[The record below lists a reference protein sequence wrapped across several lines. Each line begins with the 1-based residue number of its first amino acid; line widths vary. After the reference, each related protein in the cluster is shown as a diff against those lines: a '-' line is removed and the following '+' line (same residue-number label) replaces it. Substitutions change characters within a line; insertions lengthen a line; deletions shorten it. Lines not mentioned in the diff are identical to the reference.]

1 MARLSIYLL
10 GTFQV
15 RLKEQLVTNHLRT
28 EKERLLLANLAM
40 ERHRPHSREGL
51 AELFWPERPEGVAR
65 TNLRQALM
73 GVRRTI
79 GDRVNTSPFLTL
91 SEGSIQFNP
100 PYPYWIDT
108 DAFQACFQAV
118 QAHSH
123 ENVESCE
130 TCIGH
135 YKEAVA
141 LYRGEFLADIT
152 PSGNPNLI
160 EWVAFHREQYF
171 RYLLTALQHLT
182 AYYQTRGEFESAYS
196 YARQQ
201 VRMAPMEESAHR
213 QLMALLASTGRRSA
227 ALEQYQTCRRVL
239 WEELGVEPARET
251 EVLYERIKQG
261 QAVEFTP
268 SRPKAPSTP
277 RLTAFVG
284 REAELQRMDSCLADS
299 SCRLLTLVGV
309 SGVGKSR
316 LALQISNQYEARFRD
331 GAWYMEV
338 ASTANQ
344 EQLIRIIAAYMGL
357 QFSGGSSE
365 REQLFEFVFPM
376 ETLLIM
382 DGFDRLV
389 GHPGFVLDLLEACP
403 QVKVLLTCRQ
413 RLNYQSACLFDLRG
427 LPYPD
432 DLSVPNPLE
441 FPSVQLFLNRAQR
454 SRAGF
459 SFTQENIEYVIQI
472 CQLTDG
478 NPLALE
484 LAASRLREF
493 SSKQITNSLHQD
505 LKLLKTS
512 LRDLP
517 DVQRSM
523 TSALDQSWN
532 MLTTEEQDAFRKL
545 SLLGEQHFNQEEAV
559 QVTGA
564 TPSVLAALVD
574 KSMLHEGDKREYHL
588 CPLLKLFSAQKMADE
603 LEDTLLNGS
612 NFTAEKNLKLAHD
625 NLTNLPS
632 RELFWDRLE
641 HSLAQAR
648 RTPKLMAVLRI
659 DLHPSQSM
667 SESLGASV
675 SSQLLRKAATRLAGC
690 VRTSDTVSRLGRD
703 EFGVL
708 LDPIA
713 SPADVLL
720 VGEKILASL
729 DEPFHIEG
737 GTYFVIPSMGV
748 SVYPEDGGDGETLLK
763 RAGLALVRAHSR
775 SADRLTTASEAYGQG
790 VKPA

>member
-10 GTFQV
+10 GTFQI
-15 RLKEQLVTNHLRT
+15 RLKDQLVTSHLRT
-28 EKERLLLANLAM
+28 EKERLLLAHLAM
-40 ERHRPHSREGL
+40 ERHRPHPREGL

-108 DAFQACFQAV
+108 NAFLACFQAV
-118 QAHSH
+118 QAHAH
-123 ENVESCE
+123 EDVESCE
-130 TCIGH
+130 SCMAH
-135 YKEAVA
+135 YKEAVS
-141 LYRGEFLADIT
+141 LYRGDFLSDIT
-152 PSGNPNLI
+152 PSGNSALI

-182 AYYQTRGEFESAYS
+182 AFYQARSDFESAYS

-201 VRMAPMEESAHR
+201 VRMAPVEESAHR

-227 ALEQYQTCRRVL
+227 ALEQYQTCKRVL
-239 WEELGVEPARET
+239 WEELGVEPAQET
-251 EVLYERIKQG
+251 ELLYERIKQG
-261 QAVEFTP
+261 LAVEFKP
-268 SRPKAPSTP
+268 SRPRTRSMP

-284 REAELQRMDSCLADS
+284 REAELERLESCLADN

-309 SGVGKSR
+309 SGTGKSR
-316 LALQISNQYEARFRD
+316 LAQQITELFDERFRD
-331 GAWYMEV
+331 GAWFMEV

-344 EQLIRIIAAYMGL
+344 EQLARMIAAYMGF
-357 QFSGGSSE
+357 QFNERGNE
-365 REQLFEFVFPM
+365 REQLFQFLFPQH
-376 ETLLIM
+376 TLLVL

-389 GHPGFVLDLLEACP
+389 DHPGFIFDLLDAC
-403 QVKVLLTCRQ
+403 QGVKVLLTCRQ

-427 LPYPD
+427 LPYPEELS
-432 DLSVPNPLE
+432 DLNPLE
-441 FPSVQLFLNRAQR
+441 YPSVQLFLNRAQR

-459 SFTQENIEYVIQI
+459 NFTQENMEHVIEI

-484 LAASRLREF
+484 LAASRLREY
-493 SSKQITNSLHQD
+493 STKQIAYSLRQD

-512 LRDLP
+512 LRDMP

-523 TSALDQSWN
+523 TSALDQSWKA
-532 MLTTEEQDAFRKL
+532 LTSEEQDVFRRL
-545 SLLGEQHFNQEEAV
+545 SLLGVNHFNQEEAG
-559 QVTGA
+559 QAAGA
-564 TPSVLAALVD
+564 TPSVLAALVE
-574 KSMLHEGDKREYHL
+574 KSMLHEGGQMEFHL
-588 CPLLKLFSAQKMADE
+588 CPLLKLFSAQKMAEE
-603 LEDTLLNGS
+603 LEDSMLNGTD
-612 NFTAEKNLKLAHD
+612 FQVEKTLKLAQD
-625 NLTNLPS
+625 TLTNLPT

-641 HSLAQAR
+641 HGLTHAQ

-659 DLHPSQSM
+659 DFHPSQSL
-667 SESLGASV
+667 SDSLGPGV
-675 SSQLLRKAATRLAGC
+675 STQLLRVAAGRLLGSL
-690 VRTSDTVSRLGRD
+690 RTSDTVARLGRE

-713 SPADVLL
+713 NALDARL
-720 VGEKILASL
+720 VGEKLLALL
-729 DEPFHIEG
+729 DEPFHIQG
-737 GTYFVIPSMGV
+737 QTHFIVPSAGV
-748 SVYPEDGGDGETLLK
+748 SIYPQDGCDSETLLK

-775 SADRLTTASEAYGQG
+775 NADRLTTASGVFGQG
-790 VKPA
+790 VEKD